1 METSQLKIIENFKRG
16 SKQAKLQIEQ
26 IAPQQKVRQKLE
38 NNQQEMKISHEV
50 CFIKTNE
57 EYFLLFNCN
66 LKLNVSVVVNK
77 ELHFFKF

>member
-26 IAPQQKVRQKLE
+26 VAPQQKVRQKLE

-57 EYFLLFNCN
+57 NTFCYLI
-66 LKLNVSVVVNK
+66 VI
-77 ELHFFKF
+77 